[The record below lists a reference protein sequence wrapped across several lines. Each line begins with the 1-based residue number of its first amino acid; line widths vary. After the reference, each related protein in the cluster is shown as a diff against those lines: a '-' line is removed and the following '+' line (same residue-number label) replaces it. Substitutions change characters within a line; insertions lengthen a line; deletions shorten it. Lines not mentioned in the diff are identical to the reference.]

1 MQIKQMGFRS
11 IGIIV
16 STVVFCAQMV
26 SANNGAWTNGV
37 VNKFWTNSLN
47 WSASPYPSGNETAT
61 FNNKTAGVLQEIDLD
76 GYTGCTNV
84 VFDNA
89 NVAHYRIGTNAT
101 LQTFI
106 LRSTT
111 TGSIFVTGTA
121 ASNQTF
127 NSILQL
133 GADAVAGTYT
143 ITNGN
148 SARTLTFLGAITNG
162 TGGTAGTKALNIN
175 GTGLIVAT
183 GGINS
188 NSALNVTV
196 NSTAAVTIGGPNTIS
211 SLTRNSTGALTINGP
226 STILTLTQ
234 NSTGALTI
242 NGPSTITTLTS
253 STGAL
258 TINGPS
264 TITNLTQNSTGA
276 LAINADSTINAVTQ
290 SALGTITL
298 TNAILKTLT
307 MNVANGVVN
316 IASGATVTFNNLG
329 ADNLI
334 GSQDA
339 TINGPGV
346 IMLSNGAVGDYANNY
361 AADGKTLTINAKLT
375 GARGLEYYNA
385 TATTGTFVLTAEND
399 YTLDTVF
406 NKSGTLRFSTI
417 RNKGV
422 PCNLGSGNAIRFRD
436 NAGGRIQYVGLGD
449 TTDREIVLKNSGII
463 EQAGAG
469 ILKFSGTIY
478 QDGSAANSIL
488 TLQGSSTGV
497 GEISVPIS
505 NNHVTATL
513 GITKAGTGIWTLSA
527 RNFYKGPTTVSGGT
541 LAIAGTAGS
550 ITNTSSI
557 TLSTG
562 GTLSLLNRFNANH
575 ANRLNDVTPVYLNG
589 GKLEFANNGGDANYS
604 ETIGVVSV
612 NTANSALSTF
622 RAAAGKTST
631 LFITSM
637 TRNIGAINF
646 VGEGLGVDARNRIFI
661 AGQADGLIGSWA
673 TVNGT
678 SYAAYSAERGVYVAN
693 GTESSSTDIAAR
705 GPDSIIPE
713 GTALKVRIATDGVSG
728 AIELTN
734 TITTITSLLQA
745 TGIDSVVNTAGKT
758 LRTWTLVAP
767 DGKAP
772 LTIGQNV
779 NEGFIAPNQTSLT
792 LNSVGSG
799 VLTVNAVIAN
809 NGSAADL
816 IKIGSGVT
824 TLTGDNTFTGDT
836 SPYEGSLVLAN
847 SNALQYS
854 RLTRDGVV
862 FDSSIV
868 SHRFTLGNLTNGYTG
883 SWYKLDLTDNAGTP
897 VTLAV
902 GNNNLNST
910 YSGDLTGN
918 GIFEK
923 IGSGSFKITGTVNHY
938 GGTTVSGGRLIAA
951 SQDALGFGPVID
963 NAILDLTVTNVTYRG
978 LSTSLSGNG
987 TVNVPDLGTG
997 TATVNLNGNY
1007 SGFTG
1012 IWNIGKNTAANGG
1025 RIQMNGLDNP
1035 AATVNIY
1042 TNATLYSS
1050 VAVTHYATINLHGG
1064 DTGESLGQLR
1074 LDAGIWAG
1082 PVNLKAATT
1091 NVADALIG
1099 GNGVG
1104 TISGVIDDAGADILL
1119 DRAGTSTTVL
1129 TGANTYGGPT
1139 WVKQGT
1145 LQVPWCGNTDST
1157 SSPLGKSGKV
1167 MLGLLASAG
1176 RLQYNGTNDVSN
1188 RPIEM
1193 AGTTATAYLTHIGA
1207 GTWTMTGNI
1216 TSPLAGNKQL
1226 YLEGNVGTTGVLAGV
1241 ISDSLTSTNNIYKN
1255 QKGTWVLAGD
1265 NTFHG
1270 PVTIYEGSIIVK
1282 HSNAFGIGPKTVTEQ
1297 PDATP
1302 GRNVT
1307 LCFDGSDGDLTIPSN
1322 IGFIVS
1328 GLTGALIN
1336 LAGNNTVQGNVVI
1349 TSGGGESLFTS
1360 QAGKLTIAGDVY
1372 ANINGRILR
1381 FRGDA
1386 DGEISGVISNGA
1398 TITGLPLWKESGTGS
1413 WLFSG
1418 NNTYTGTTT
1427 VTTGR
1432 IAVGGANGFI
1442 PLGAGII
1449 INGGTF
1455 AITNSAG
1462 VSSLDRVADGNRVTM
1477 SGGAFSYEH
1486 TGGEQ
1491 NYSETVGA
1499 LTISAGINTI
1509 RSSQASPS
1517 GSSIFTFASLTRTIG
1532 TVDFVG
1538 TGLGDN
1544 NQNKILF
1551 TTKPV
1556 VNDGDL
1562 IGLWATVNGTN
1573 LAAYSDSRGVYAA
1586 DAIVPTGIA
1595 ATGAVVTNE
1604 PTATVEIT
1612 SEGSGGNNTLEGTTV
1627 SSVNILKQASGYE
1640 SIISMLGKTF
1650 KVSDIMIGTD
1660 MAALT
1665 IGASVNEGLVMALNV
1680 GSYLELFNDSISN
1693 LTINAGVTNNGTSA
1707 AGLIKWGT
1715 GSANIAGRA
1724 SYTGQTVVEAGT
1736 LEFSSGIN
1744 QTLSGAVVN
1753 KSTMK
1758 LSGAAPQMTFSG
1770 AINNTGS
1777 LAISGLTNTLSGIIS
1792 GSGTI
1797 TKSGDGQLTISAANT
1812 FTGDLTI
1819 SGGIVVP
1826 GSDAA
1831 LGTVDGETIING
1843 GTLNLNGTRNHGA
1856 ERMKVQGEGVNGLG
1870 AIVNNGTAESQN
1882 AFRFVT
1888 LTGDATFGGTFRW
1901 DIRGAGTPVTAT
1913 FDMGGY
1919 TLTKTNSN
1927 QIALQNV
1934 LFSNPGNIVVNQGL
1948 FRVEYDTRM
1957 GGTEINTVAV
1967 KPGATFDTWN
1977 RNIPSDWSLLADE
1990 GAILTAGS
1998 SQSAT
2003 QNIWNSSVTLNGQV
2017 HVDCAGY
2024 MTYNGK
2030 VTGTGSLLKRGALT
2044 LYLNNNA
2051 NDYAGVTIIS
2061 NGTLYAKY
2069 PGSLPDYNNDKVTVI
2084 PGYVL
2089 QVPVATNGSDF
2100 GWTSAQIGA
2109 ISLSTFVRSNSW
2121 LAVETFADFEHA
2133 SNFPQV
2139 PNMVGFRTRGT
2150 GIMTIPQ
2157 NQNILASL
2165 YVQGG
2170 GLILNNVLWNTA
2182 QINTELALLVGESC
2196 NLVLSGN
2203 TVMTSYLPPYNLA
2216 GGGPAFTPGRLGR
2229 AVVWLMDNAII
2240 TNKLI
2245 VGASAGSAGAI
2256 YQSGNTTMFN
2266 WGGGNNDGRLGAAG
2280 YGYYELNS
2288 GTFTNHGYFQLGQ
2301 ATTGVGILVQ
2311 KGGSYSQSTAFGGN
2325 LALSRGGNA
2334 FYYMEAGTFWSTAML
2349 EVGDDSENNTSG
2361 GLAVFTADGTADVM
2375 INDRVLLANRN
2386 NMIAVYNL
2394 NGGTTVASSFSR
2406 ENSRIG
2412 SSAFVN
2418 FDGGTFKSRIS
2429 GDLFTTGLNAPTA
2442 VNIYGGG
2449 AIFDTGAFV
2458 NTVGASLQAPAGKG
2472 VAAISITQGE
2482 GYIGPPAVVIS
2493 GGNGSGATAMA
2504 LFDSSSGAVTGIQIT
2519 SPGINYTTTPTVTLT
2534 GGGCT
2539 NVAAVVTGVLL
2550 ANNVSGG
2557 LIKNGSGTLILS
2569 AMNSYT
2575 GPTVLNAGVLR
2586 LGSPGA
2592 IHMDSD
2598 VILNGGVLDLGGNT
2612 LVTRASVTVNSG
2624 SIVNGAI
2631 VSESLDKT
2639 TTSIVAIGASVDS
2652 LLPITIEGG
2661 TYKLT
2666 LAATVQPGL
2675 LQGKFTNNANDVTSI
2690 NPCTSVTNTPGM
2702 GNTQTIWGDKETY
2715 VYTGYIW
2722 NRGTTNVTW
2731 TFAEHFD
2738 DSVLLKIDGITV
2750 LNNTGAGTP
2759 TLANYVLTPGPHT
2772 FEVRFGENTGIA
2784 GPSATA
2790 TWFPANHTFG
2800 LGVDYQGRGDT
2811 NIVNFEAMIDPGDGS
2826 LFTTALLPAF
2836 SENTALILAA
2846 GATLDLNGT
2855 TQTIANFSGSGTVT
2869 NGTLVITG
2877 LVTPAGDG
2885 IGDLTFNCN
2894 LVITGKIILDV
2905 SASDNDSLIV
2915 SGTLDVLGAEL
2926 EVMNAAIMP
2935 KQNYTIATAEGT
2947 ITGSPSG
2954 DLVPWVGNPDEKNWG
2969 VKQKGTAIR
2978 LVYLGGTII
2987 RFY

>member
-1 MQIKQMGFRS
+1 MQIKQMKFRS
-11 IGIIV
+11 IGIIL
-16 STVVFCAQMV
+16 STIVFCAQMV

-61 FNNKTAGVLQEIDLD
+61 FTNSLAGKLQEIDID
-76 GYTGCTNV
+76 GFIGCTNV
-84 VFDNA
+84 VFDGA
-89 NVAHYRIGTNAT
+89 NIAHYRIGTNAT
-101 LQTFI
+101 LQTFNLI
-106 LRSTT
+106 SANSA
-111 TGSIFVTGTA
+111 SIFVTGTA
-121 ASNQTF
+121 GSNQTF
-127 NSILQL
+127 NSIVML
-133 GADAVAGTYT
+133 GTNAAAGTYT
-143 ITNGN
+143 ITNGFN
-148 SARTLTFLGAITNG
+148 ARTLTFLGAITNG
-162 TGGTAGTKALNIN
+162 TGGTAGTKTLNIN
-175 GTGLIVAT
+175 GTGPVVAT
-183 GGINS
+183 GGITKNGT
-188 NSALNVTV
+188 LNVTV
-196 NSTAAVTIGGPNTIS
+196 NSTAAVTIGGPNTINT
-211 SLTRNSTGALTINGP
+211 LARNLTGALTITGP
-226 STILTLTQ
+226 STIGT
-234 NSTGALTI
+234 
-242 NGPSTITTLTS
+242 
-253 STGAL
+253 
-258 TINGPS
+258 
-264 TITNLTQNSTGA
+264 LTQNSTGA
-276 LAINADSTINAVTQ
+276 LAINADSTIDFVTQ

-298 TNAILKTLT
+298 TNTILKTLN
-307 MNVANGVVN
+307 MNVVNGIVN
-316 IASGATVTFNNLG
+316 IAAGATLTFTNG
-329 ADNLI
+329 GGDNLI

-346 IMLSNGAVGDYANNY
+346 ILLSNGNVGDYANNY
-361 AADGKTLTINAKLT
+361 AGDGKTLTINAKIT
-375 GARGLEYYNA
+375 GARGLEYYG
-385 TATTGTFVLTAEND
+385 TPTTGTFVLTAEND

-422 PCNLGSGNAIRFRD
+422 ACNLGSGNAIRFRD

-469 ILKFSGTIY
+469 ILNFSGTIY

-497 GEISVPIS
+497 GEISGPIS
-505 NNHVTATL
+505 NNHATATL

-527 RNFYKGPTTVSGGT
+527 KNFYKGATTVSGGT

-557 TLSTG
+557 TLSAG
-562 GTLSLLNRFNANH
+562 GTLSLFNRFTANH
-575 ANRLNDVTPVYLNG
+575 PNRLNDVTPIYLNG

-631 LFITSM
+631 LFITAM
-637 TRNIGAINF
+637 TRNIGALNF

-661 AGQADGLIGSWA
+661 AGQAEGLMGSWA
-673 TVNGT
+673 TINGT
-678 SYAAYSAERGVYVAN
+678 SYAAYSAERGVYVAD
-693 GTESSSTDIAAR
+693 GTETSSTDIAAR

-713 GTALKVRIATDGVSG
+713 GAALKVRISTAGVSG
-728 AIELTN
+728 PIELTN
-734 TITTITSLLQA
+734 TTTTITSLLQG
-745 TGIDSVVNTAGKT
+745 TGTDAVVNTAGKT
-758 LRTWTLVAP
+758 LRAWTLVAP

-824 TLTGDNTFTGDT
+824 TLTGDNTYTGDT

-923 IGSGSFKITGTVNHY
+923 IGSGSVKITGTVNHY

-963 NAILDLTVTNVTYRG
+963 NAILDLTVSNVTYRG
-978 LSTSLSGNG
+978 LSTSLSGSG
-987 TVNVPDLGTG
+987 TVNVLNLGTV
-997 TATVNLNGNY
+997 AQTVTLSGNY
-1007 SGFTG
+1007 FGFTG
-1012 IWNIGKNTAANGG
+1012 VWNIGPNHGAASG
-1025 RIQMNGLDNP
+1025 RVQMNGLDNP
-1035 AATVNIY
+1035 AAIVNVY

-1050 VAVTHYATINLHGG
+1050 AGTHYATVNLHGG

-1074 LDAGIWAG
+1074 LDNNTTWAG
-1082 PVNLKAATT
+1082 PINLKGPTT
-1091 NVADALIG
+1091 NAADGLLGSYTTTSATAYIP
-1099 GNGVG
+1099 
-1104 TISGVIDDAGADILL
+1104 GVIDDNNAGITL
-1119 DRAGTSTTVL
+1119 DKV
-1129 TGANTYGGPT
+1129 GANTTHVLSGLNTYSGDT

-1145 LQVPWCGNTDST
+1145 IQVPWCGMVAGSE
-1157 SSPLGKSGKV
+1157 SPLGKGGKV
-1167 MLGLLASAG
+1167 MLGQLANGA
-1176 RLQYNGTNDVSN
+1176 RLQCSGTNDITD
-1188 RPIEM
+1188 RAIEM
-1193 AGTTATAYLTHIGA
+1193 AGSTGTAYLRPIGA
-1207 GTWTMTGNI
+1207 GAWTLTGTI
-1216 TSPLAGNKQL
+1216 TSPLAGNKRLQ
-1226 YLEGNVGTTGVLAGV
+1226 LEGNVGTTGVLSGV
-1241 ISDSLTSTNNIYKN
+1241 VLDSETSTNNVLKTET
-1255 QKGTWVLAGD
+1255 GAWVLSGD
-1265 NTFHG
+1265 NTFKG
-1270 PVTIYEGSIIVK
+1270 NVVVENGQLIIK
-1282 HSNAFGIGPKTVTEQ
+1282 HNRALGIGPKTAQAANSTGGAN
-1297 PDATP
+1297 PYFI
-1302 GRNVT
+1302 
-1307 LCFDGSDGDLTIPSN
+1307 FDGSEGDLTIPSD
-1322 IGFIVS
+1322 ITFRTS
-1328 GLTGALIN
+1328 DETQGAIIN
-1336 LAGNNTVQGNVVI
+1336 VAGNNTIQGQVHL
-1349 TSGGGESLFTS
+1349 TSGEGNTILTS
-1360 QAGKLTIAGDVY
+1360 TAGSLTITGDVFPPTD
-1372 ANINGRILR
+1372 ITRRLR

-1386 DGEISGVISNGA
+1386 DGEISGVISNGF
-1398 TITGLPLWKESGTGS
+1398 TTTGLPLWKESGSGS
-1413 WLFSG
+1413 WLLSG
-1418 NNTYTGTTT
+1418 NNTYTGSTT

-1432 IAVGGANGFI
+1432 IAVGGANGHI
-1442 PLGAGII
+1442 ALGAGII

-1455 AITNSAG
+1455 AISNSA
-1462 VSSLDRVADGNRVTM
+1462 VASSLDRVDDGNTVAM

-1486 TGGEQ
+1486 TAGEQ
-1491 NYSETVGA
+1491 TYSETVGA
-1499 LTISAGINTI
+1499 LTISGGINTI
-1509 RSSQASPS
+1509 SASQTATDWF
-1517 GSSIFTFASLTRTIG
+1517 SILTFASLTRSSG
-1532 TVDFVG
+1532 TVNFAGD
-1538 TGLGDN
+1538 GLGAVGGRN
-1544 NQNKILF
+1544 GIFF

-1556 VNDGDL
+1556 ASDGDL
-1562 IGLWATVNGTN
+1562 IGPWATVNGTN

-1586 DAIVPTGIA
+1586 AAIVPTGIA

-1612 SEGSGGNNTLEGTTV
+1612 SEGLGGNNTLEGSPA

-1792 GSGTI
+1792 GAGTI
-1797 TKSGDGQLTISAANT
+1797 TKSGDGYLTISGANT

-1819 SGGIVVP
+1819 GGGIVVP

-1927 QIALQNV
+1927 QIALPNV

-1977 RNIPSDWSLLADE
+1977 RYLPSDWSLLADE

-2003 QNIWNSSVTLNGQV
+2003 QNIWNSSVMLNGKV

-2069 PGSLPDYNNDKVTVI
+2069 PGSLPGYNNDKVTVI

-2139 PNMVGFRTRGT
+2139 PNMFGFRKLGT

-2256 YQSGNTTMFN
+2256 YQSGNSTMFN
-2266 WGGGNNDGRLGAAG
+2266 WGGGSNDGRLGAAG

-2349 EVGDDSENNTSG
+2349 EVGDDSENNASG

-2418 FDGGTFKSRIS
+2418 FDGGTFKSRVS

-2442 VNIYGGG
+2442 VNIHGGG

-2472 VAAISITQGE
+2472 VAAISVTQGE

-2557 LIKNGSGTLILS
+2557 LIKNGSGTLVLS

-2575 GPTVLNAGVLR
+2575 GPTVINAGVLR

-2598 VILNGGVLDLGGNT
+2598 IIINGGALDLGGNT
-2612 LVTRASVTVNSG
+2612 LVTRATVTVNAG

-2639 TTSIVAIGASVDS
+2639 TTSIVAMGASVDS

-2666 LAATVQPGL
+2666 LATTVQPGL
-2675 LQGKFTNNANDVTSI
+2675 LQGKFTGNGNDTTSI
-2690 NPCTSVTNTPGM
+2690 NPCTLVTNSPAM
-2702 GNTQTIWGDKETY
+2702 GNTKTGWGTYETY
-2715 VYTGYIW
+2715 VYSGYVW
-2722 NRGTTNVTW
+2722 NRTSTNVTW
-2731 TFAEHFD
+2731 TFVEHFD
-2738 DSVLLKIDGITV
+2738 DNVLLKIDGITV

-2772 FEVRFGENTGIA
+2772 FDVRLGNNGSGA
-2784 GPSATA
+2784 GPSGTA

-2800 LGVDYQGRGDT
+2800 FGVDYQGRGVAD
-2811 NIVNFEAMIDPGDGS
+2811 IANFEAMIDPGDGS

-2836 SENTALILAA
+2836 SENTALTLAA

-2877 LVTPAGDG
+2877 LVTPAGDE

-2894 LVITGKIILDV
+2894 LTITGRIVLDV
-2905 SASDNDSLIV
+2905 SASDNDRLIV
-2915 SGTLDVLGAEL
+2915 SGNLDVLGADL
-2926 EVMNAAIMP
+2926 EVINAATMP
-2935 KQNYTIATAEGT
+2935 KQCYTIATANGA
-2947 ITGSPSG
+2947 ITGNPSG
-2954 DLVPWVGNPDEKNWG
+2954 DFITWVSIPDKNWK
-2969 VKQKGTAIR
+2969 VKQEGSAIR
-2978 LVYLGGTII
+2978 LIYPGTII